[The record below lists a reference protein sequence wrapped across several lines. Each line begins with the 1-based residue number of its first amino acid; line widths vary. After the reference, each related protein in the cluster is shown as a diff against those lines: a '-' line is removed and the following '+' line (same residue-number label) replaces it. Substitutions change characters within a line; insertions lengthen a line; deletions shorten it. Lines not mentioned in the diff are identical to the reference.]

1 MVYQRKLDFKF
12 LTMKRISRKFGFG
25 FSITAFVFTFLGCGK
40 EEVTTPVE
48 ETGSIEFHMHS
59 YLGGHEIQ
67 AYFALDSLDDGRKIR
82 VDKARLFLSNIQ
94 LEKVDGSLV
103 PLDGRIILTERGVET
118 YDLGQAPIG
127 NYVSVRF
134 YIGLDETL
142 NLQPSLT
149 GDTVLETPSMW
160 LGQSLAPDGRKFIH
174 FKGKI
179 DPSLSG
185 NTDTT
190 TWKPFDFQLG
200 TGLHHQQVILP
211 KKNFSILPA
220 YPHFVHL
227 EIDFAKLLE
236 GLDIAGTELSVIGAA
251 GNAGNLSNQLK
262 SKTIEM
268 VRYEE

>member
-1 MVYQRKLDFKF
+1 
-12 LTMKRISRKFGFG
+12 MKRVMRRKIFGILV
-25 FSITAFVFTFLGCGK
+25 SALVFTFFGCNK

-48 ETGSIEFHMHS
+48 ETGAIEFHMHS
-59 YLGGHEIQ
+59 YLGNHEIED
-67 AYFALDSLDDGRKIR
+67 YFAIDSLEGGRKIR

-103 PLDGRIILTERGVET
+103 PLDGRIILTERGIET
-118 YDLGQAPIG
+118 YDLGKAPVG
-127 NYVSVRF
+127 NYVRVRF
-134 YIGLDETL
+134 YIGLNETL
-142 NLQPSLT
+142 NLQPSLN

-160 LGQSLAPDGRKFIH
+160 LGPSLAPDGRKFIH

-179 DPSLSG
+179 DPSLNG

-200 TGLHHQQVILP
+200 TGLHHQLVILP
-211 KKNFSILPA
+211 QKNFSILPT
-220 YPHFVHL
+220 YVHFVHL

-236 GLDIAGTELSVIGAA
+236 GLDIAGTDLTVIGAA

>member
-1 MVYQRKLDFKF
+1 
-12 LTMKRISRKFGFG
+12 MKRVFKRTILG
-25 FSITAFVFTFLGCGK
+25 FSMGAFVFTFLGCGK

-48 ETGSIEFHMHS
+48 ETGAIEFHMHS
-59 YLGGHEIQ
+59 NLGNHEIE
-67 AYFALDSLDDGRKIR
+67 AYFAIDSLDDGRKIR

-103 PLDGRIILTERGVET
+103 PLDGRIILTERGIET
-118 YDLGQAPIG
+118 YDLGKAPVG

-134 YIGLDETL
+134 YIGLDETKNFQPTL
-142 NLQPSLT
+142 N

-160 LGQSLAPDGRKFIH
+160 LGPSLAAEGRKFIH

-179 DPSLSG
+179 DPSTSG
-185 NTDTT
+185 NADTT

-211 KKNFSILPA
+211 QKNFSILPT
-220 YPHFVHL
+220 YVHFVHL

-236 GLDIAGTELSVIGAA
+236 GLDIAGTNLTIIGAA
-251 GNAGNLSNQLK
+251 GNAGSLSNQLK

-268 VRYEE
+268 VGYEE